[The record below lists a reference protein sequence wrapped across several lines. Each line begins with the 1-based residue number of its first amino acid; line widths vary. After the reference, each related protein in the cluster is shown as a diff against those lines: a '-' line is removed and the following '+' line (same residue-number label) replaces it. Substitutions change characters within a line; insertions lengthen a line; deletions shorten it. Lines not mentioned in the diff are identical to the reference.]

1 MHDTRR
7 LAGQH
12 SRQQVRLQGLSF
24 FFSLNSTHCTPLPY
38 PPINLSWWSRQVEAK
53 PPLLQQASLIT
64 DGKCANYLS
73 VTVMVG
79 KLWGGSCLLERYE
92 ILIQAA
98 YMHEHMI
105 TAFTARSC
113 WIRYSR
119 VSAVRRGDASEEDTF
134 IWCLDQSCTTP
145 EARAILQQLQG

>member
-1 MHDTRR
+1 MKTEINMEPNDIATTRRTYSLVWNNGKTTPSMEVYCGEDCTLVDKRMHDTRR

-12 SRQQVRLQGLSF
+12 SRQQVRLHGLSF
-24 FFSLNSTHCTPLPY
+24 FNSTHCTPLPY

-98 YMHEHMI
+98 YAWAHD
-105 TAFTARSC
+105 
-113 WIRYSR
+113 YSFHC
-119 VSAVRRGDASEEDTF
+119 S
-134 IWCLDQSCTTP
+134 
-145 EARAILQQLQG
+145 